1 MIERNHINRNSRVDM
16 SVDQFYCLSDK
27 YWEAQWH
34 IDQLYEELQ
43 REISAH
49 GCPAE

>member
-1 MIERNHINRNSRVDM
+1 MNDEFIDKN
-16 SVDQFYCLSDK
+16 K

-43 REISAH
+43 RSDD
-49 GCPAE
+49 